1 MKKTK
6 KIGIMG
12 GTFDPIHIGHLI
24 LGETA
29 YWQYGLDKVWFM
41 PAGNPPHK
49 QNRVGRAD
57 DNQRVDMVKLAISS
71 NPHFELSMEEMNAD
85 GYSYSY
91 RTLERLNQEHPDTEF
106 YFIIGADSL
115 RDFNT
120 WKEPARIVAA
130 CNIVV
135 ATRNQTKPEIFDEM
149 LEKQRNLFHG
159 TFLKLDTPNL
169 DISSNTIRDRI
180 HQGQTIRYYVAEEVR
195 RYIEEHKIY
204 EDSTKDGSI
213 TN

>member
-1 MKKTK
+1 MDKKK

-24 LGETA
+24 MGETA
-29 YWQYGLDKVWFM
+29 YWQYELDQVWFM

-57 DNQRVDMVKLAISS
+57 DKQRVDMVKLAIAS

-85 GYSYSY
+85 GYTYSY
-91 RTLERLNQEHPDTEF
+91 RTLERLNKENPDTEF

-115 RDFNT
+115 RDFDT
-120 WKEPARIVAA
+120 WKEPARIAAA

-135 ATRNQTKPEIFDEM
+135 ATRNQTKPEIFDAM

-159 TFLKLDTPNL
+159 NFLKLDTPNL
-169 DISSNTIRDRI
+169 DISSNTIRERI
-180 HQGQTIRYYVAEEVR
+180 HLGQTIRYYVSEEVR
-195 RYIEEHKIY
+195 LFIEKQKIY
-204 EDSTKDGSI
+204 GELK
-213 TN
+213 